1 MTRKS
6 TALNDRLFTTHSVFR
21 LRRRIAAQDKVLNR
35 TLRELQHFD
44 YDGSYQDMDL
54 AKGSHR
60 LDPFTTSAVRHFHA
74 HNTAPAADARSV
86 SQDTHTPIIVLLRG
100 RDSSAADLTAELF
113 ESLAFDARTLPET
126 LPNIGW
132 VFPTADIIHSAR
144 FETDLSQWPDM
155 YSTQNPHERHADQ
168 EARLYEAAAS
178 IAKIVNE
185 EAGIV
190 GSDHVFLGGI
200 SHGCATAVHT
210 LLQIS
215 KPLAGL
221 IGLCSWLPE

>member
-1 MTRKS
+1 MAHTR
-6 TALNDRLFTTHSVFR
+6 TW
-21 LRRRIAAQDKVLNR
+21 
-35 TLRELQHFD
+35 TLRKEVTDH
-44 YDGSYQDMDL
+44 
-54 AKGSHR
+54 
-60 LDPFTTSAVRHFHA
+60 LDPCNTSAIRHFHA

-100 RDSSAADLTAELF
+100 RDSSAADLAAELF

-168 EARLYEAAAS
+168 EARLNEAAAS

-221 IGLCSWLPE
+221 IGLCSRLPEQSRLECECRA